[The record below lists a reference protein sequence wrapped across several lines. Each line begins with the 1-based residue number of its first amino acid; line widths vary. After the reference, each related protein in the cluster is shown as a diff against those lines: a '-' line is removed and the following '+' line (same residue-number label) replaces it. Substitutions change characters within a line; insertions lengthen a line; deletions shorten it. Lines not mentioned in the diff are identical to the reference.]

1 MYIEVSVVHMQTPVM
16 LDDFDLIKTVG
27 TGGFGRVMLC
37 QQKETK
43 EYYAMK
49 ILDKQK
55 VVDLKQIEHTFN
67 EKNILAAVNFPFL
80 VNLKW
85 HFKVLLEALL
95 G

>member
-1 MYIEVSVVHMQTPVM
+1 MQTHVT

-27 TGGFGRVMLC
+27 TGGFGRVMLS

-55 VVDLKQIEHTFN
+55 VVNLKQIEHTFN

-85 HFKVLLEALL
+85 HFKVY
-95 G
+95 